1 MNLLKDIGSG
11 AWQVLKTVAPA
22 IADTAAGPFAP
33 LVDPLLKKVFGTSDP
48 KQVEAALVTATPEQ
62 LLALKQADN
71 EHSEKLIELGIARDK
86 LGLEDLA
93 SARAMQIA
101 NKDPNVARLAWTII
115 GGFLVIS
122 FAQLVAMI
130 GWADQVN
137 KVPPQGWLLIG
148 NISGYLANE
157 AKQAAAFYF
166 GTTAGSQAKDQTL
179 AEIAKS

>member
-1 MNLLKDIGSG
+1 MNLKDIGAG
-11 AWQVLKTVAPA
+11 ALQVLKTVAPTLA
-22 IADTAAGPFAP
+22 ATALGPFAP
-33 LVDPLLKKVFGTSDP
+33 LAAPILQKIFGTTDAKST
-48 KQVEAALVTATPEQ
+48 EAALLAATPEQ
-62 LLALKQADN
+62 IIALRQADIAHEEFLTN
-71 EHSEKLIELGIARDK
+71 AGIAKDK
-86 LGLEDLA
+86 LAFDDLA
-93 SARAMQIA
+93 SARNMQIQ

-122 FAQLVAMI
+122 FAQLVAMV

-166 GTTAGSQAKDQTL
+166 GSTAGSQAKDATI
-179 AEIAKS
+179 ADIAKQP